1 MAGANAKVY
10 RSFEE
15 FERSELRGPTNFHA
29 TIDELFDEMFQ
40 DEFQAQAEENDSAA
54 GRHTKKKNHSKTR
67 SPKNSTP
74 RSGFLAA

>member
-1 MAGANAKVY
+1 MKSAKVY

-40 DEFQAQAEENDSAA
+40 DEFHMQTGDDESSLSEAKP
-54 GRHTKKKNHSKTR
+54 RRRRKKSEA
-67 SPKNSTP
+67 S
-74 RSGFLAA
+74 LAA